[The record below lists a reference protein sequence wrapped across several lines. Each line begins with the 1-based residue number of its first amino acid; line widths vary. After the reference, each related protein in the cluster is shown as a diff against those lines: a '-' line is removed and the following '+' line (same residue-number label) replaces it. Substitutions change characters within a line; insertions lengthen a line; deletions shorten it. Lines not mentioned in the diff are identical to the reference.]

1 MKITYKPIAQ
11 YLLLCLIIT
20 LTKSQQSFNYTE
32 STLETQDTP
41 PLIADIKSYDDG
53 TILVH
58 VIRNYSTQL
67 NIDCLMSLEPKLRI
81 RIIHLNRTVKEID
94 PDLKLDP
101 NNTSILHNIIN
112 PISIYPL
119 QKQFILITY
128 INTTN
133 SSELTTYE
141 EWANVIDWNGNSQ
154 SVIDYFSYNYSL
166 VTIIS
171 TVDNGYIAVSNDT
184 QYNSDLLLPLGG
196 LYTSFIPYNQ
206 SHYNPER
213 QIYIT
218 QPNITINSVYCDN
231 SCYGVIICIVSVNSK
246 NTLHYLE
253 IELDSVGAVLIM
265 NIIYEHPN
273 VTGLYQQSWSAKIMP
288 FCSYILGPFLTNYFG
303 VNTIMNNNTFL
314 LASPYTNNNTS
325 WSLLTIPLPLPDY
338 INDSGYDNPII
349 IKTIPPI
356 NAVVNSSITTLNI
369 TINDTVT
376 LSTGN
381 ITIYKAS
388 DNSIRQR
395 ISATMHEFCNI
406 SYDRIYFTSFLSI
419 TVIKSTFNEYGEQY
433 FVTMD
438 NNFVMDTN
446 APLKG
451 IHDGIW
457 ILKSDEAITG
467 SVHLTVDASKKFLN
481 QSAYFYPLLNELSVK
496 VPINRSR
503 LSSNNRFYKVLNDQ
517 IVILI

>member
-1 MKITYKPIAQ
+1 MKITYKLIAQ
-11 YLLLCLIIT
+11 YLFFCLIIT
-20 LTKSQQSFNYTE
+20 LTKSQQYFNYTE

-41 PLIADIKSYDDG
+41 PLVADIKTYNDG

-58 VIRNYSTQL
+58 VIRNDSTQS
-67 NIDCLMSLEPKLRI
+67 NIDCLKFRGMSLEQKLRI
-81 RIIHLNRTVKEID
+81 RIIHLNGTVKEIN

-101 NNTSILHNIIN
+101 VNYCLFNNTEYKINKLNNILIYLKDTKKNNTSILHNIIN

-119 QKQFILITY
+119 QKQFILVTY
-128 INTTN
+128 VNTTN
-133 SSELTTYE
+133 SSNLTTYE

-154 SVIDYFSYNYSL
+154 SDDSGNLYNSSYIIYFSSYYYSL

-171 TVDNGYIAVSNDT
+171 TVDNGYIAVSNNT

-206 SHYNPER
+206 YNTYNYNSER

-218 QPNITINSVYCDN
+218 QTNMTINSVSCDN
-231 SCYGVIICIVSVNSK
+231 SCYGFILCIVTVISSN
-246 NTLHYLE
+246 NILHYLKMF
-253 IELDSVGAVLIM
+253 LDSVGAVLTM
-265 NIIYEHPN
+265 DIIYEHPN
-273 VTGLYQQSWSAKIMP
+273 SP
-288 FCSYILGPFLTNYFG
+288 GPFLTNYFG
-303 VNTIMNNNTFL
+303 VNAIMNNNTLL

-325 WSLLTIPLPLPDY
+325 WSLLTIPLPLPDH
-338 INDSGYDNPII
+338 IRDSGYDNPLINI
-349 IKTIPPI
+349 TIPPI
-356 NAVVNSSITTLNI
+356 NAVVNSSTTTLNI
-369 TINDTVT
+369 TFTESVM

-395 ISATMHEFCNI
+395 ISAKMHEFCKI
-406 SYDRIYFTSFLSI
+406 SGVWSDIVSI

-438 NNFVMDTN
+438 NNFVTSFDN
-446 APLKG
+446 LLKG

-457 ILKSDEAITG
+457 ILKS
-467 SVHLTVDASKKFLN
+467 
-481 QSAYFYPLLNELSVK
+481 
-496 VPINRSR
+496 
-503 LSSNNRFYKVLNDQ
+503 
-517 IVILI
+517 